1 MDFGN
6 CRGRSGFSSIYD
18 RRFAAIPVQTPLN
31 LEKDDDGHVG
41 PPPSRGEE
49 ELRMLRLG
57 S

>member
-6 CRGRSGFSSIYD
+6 CRGRSGLSSIYD
-18 RRFAAIPVQTPLN
+18 QRFAAIPARKPLN
-31 LEKDDDGHVG
+31 LEKDDDGHAG

-49 ELRMLRLG
+49 ELGALRLG